1 MAGRIVYLFSCV
13 NNYSHATVRGMDD
26 DDAESL
32 AALIGCSFKVALAL
46 IVLVVII
53 HFAAKYW

>member
-1 MAGRIVYLFSCV
+1 
-13 NNYSHATVRGMDD
+13 MDG

-46 IVLVVII
+46 IVLEVII